1 LADARLTLAL
11 MQGDIALP
19 ALGPVA
25 AIGPRIGADL
35 GALPTD
41 RLKVITGLQPDHDH
55 FAGLGPD
62 TRVAPEGRYGASIIF
77 LPRAKPLAKA
87 WVAMASAIT
96 DDLVIVNGAKTD
108 GVESLLRDVR
118 ARVPVNTV
126 FSKAHGKC
134 FAFAP
139 ATCFEDWS
147 VSPQYI
153 DEGFLTRPGVFSADG
168 VDEGSAMLAAHLP
181 DRPGADLADL
191 GAGWGYLSRAALK
204 LEGVEKLHVV
214 EADHAALGC
223 ARHNL
228 PDPRAVFH
236 WADATRWTPPAK
248 LDTVVMN
255 PPFHIGRDVDPDL
268 GRAFITAAASILKPK
283 GDLWMVANRHL
294 PYERTLG
301 AHFAQVREVAGDT
314 RFRILYAS
322 RPTRPRR

>member
-1 LADARLTLAL
+1 MADARLTFAL
-11 MQGDIALP
+11 TQGDIALP
-19 ALGPVA
+19 PAGRLAV
-25 AIGPRIGADL
+25 IGPRIGADL
-35 GALPTD
+35 GALPMD
-41 RLKVITGLQPDHDH
+41 RLEVMTGLQPDHDH
-55 FAGLGPD
+55 FAGLGLE
-62 TRVAPEGRYGASIIF
+62 TRVAPEGRYSASIIF
-77 LPRAKPLAKA
+77 LPRVKPLAKG

-108 GVESLLRDVR
+108 GVESLLREIR

-139 ATCFEDWS
+139 ATCFEDWAAGT
-147 VSPQYI
+147 QDI
-153 DEGFLTRPGVFSADG
+153 GEGFLTRPGVFSADG

-181 DRPGADLADL
+181 DRPGAELADL

-214 EADHAALGC
+214 ETDHAALDC

-228 PDPRAVFH
+228 PDPRVVFH

-248 LDTVVMN
+248 LDAVVMN
-255 PPFHIGRDVDPDL
+255 PPFHTGRSADPDL
-268 GRAFITAAASILKPK
+268 GRAFIAAAASILKPK

-294 PYERTLG
+294 PYERTLE
-301 AHFAQVREVAGDT
+301 ALFAQVREVAGDT
-314 RFRILYAS
+314 RFRILHAS